1 MRSTRSIRV
10 LVTAVA
16 ITLPL
21 ALVSQV
27 CQAQQKNLLPTD
39 VAQMQPFDAKMKGQA
54 KLEGNGD
61 NPYPWSANLWD
72 GDSTGEIELS
82 ADPNGAKAIALRNL
96 EGKASIQFYTW
107 QPIVEL
113 PAGHEYTV
121 SAEYSTKGAGALIL
135 SGDNVEKTTLDLSG
149 TGGAW
154 KTVQSVLKQTAAGKL
169 NLNFQNYAMGRD
181 NALLV
186 RGIRVVQSGEVPKAS
201 TQNASTAS
209 PVVRNETS
217 ALPDLKASD
226 VTHPHVRP
234 IVAEVANLHPKLV
247 LMGGNPDEALPKF
260 SPVSV
265 EGRADFSVVDVE
277 GMPFKKAWRID
288 TERKPQE
295 WQTFIQSFT
304 KEPIRSGDVLY
315 LTAWTRL
322 IRRTDGQAFGAGRL
336 YATQHREGND
346 KDASPLGQQDFSIPQ
361 EWTRIH
367 IPLESTKDLGAE
379 NIMKLMFTFGFAGQT
394 VEFGGLTVINMG
406 PGVSK
411 ESLPHPKLHLDYK
424 GRDSKAAWRKAAAER
439 IEKHRKGD
447 LRVLVVDANGKPLP
461 NATVK
466 VDMKRHAF
474 YFGSSFPGSM
484 LPKEYQDIKPWNA
497 DFQRTAGASPE
508 DKKKI
513 QETFLRLF
521 NATTSAPTWGTW
533 GGNDVRISQSDLLG
547 IMRWFAEHN
556 IPNFNLQAVYPSP
569 EFTAPAAHKEF
580 FETKKKAEFAQAL
593 KEYVT
598 LAATKFPGIKSLQIA
613 NEIEGR
619 PQYTDLLGRESVP
632 DWFKWVKQA
641 NPKMATEINGP
652 YSLDGR
658 PLQTQNRGAEW
669 PGKDTEG
676 LQYYYDLISWL
687 LKQGAPIDHIGFQN
701 HSGIGAAGPE
711 AVLKSL
717 NDFSSFGKPLE
728 VTEFEVTIQNPNDAE
743 QRQYQADYLR
753 DYFTAVFSH
762 PQVHMIMLQDF
773 WQPAAWQ
780 YEGASGMFNKDWSIN
795 PHGKAYEEL
804 VLNQWWTRANGK
816 ANTKGEYSTR
826 AFKGDHQISV
836 TANGKTVTVPA
847 KVGDKASVV
856 TVKVG

>member
-1 MRSTRSIRV
+1 
-10 LVTAVA
+10 VT
-16 ITLPL
+16 
-21 ALVSQV
+21 
-27 CQAQQKNLLPTD
+27 
-39 VAQMQPFDAKMKGQA
+39 
-54 KLEGNGD
+54 
-61 NPYPWSANLWD
+61 
-72 GDSTGEIELS
+72 
-82 ADPNGAKAIALRNL
+82 
-96 EGKASIQFYTW
+96 
-107 QPIVEL
+107 
-113 PAGHEYTV
+113 
-121 SAEYSTKGAGALIL
+121 
-135 SGDNVEKTTLDLSG
+135 
-149 TGGAW
+149 
-154 KTVQSVLKQTAAGKL
+154 
-169 NLNFQNYAMGRD
+169 
-181 NALLV
+181 
-186 RGIRVVQSGEVPKAS
+186 QSGELPKVS
-201 TQNASTAS
+201 TQNANIAS
-209 PVVRNETS
+209 AALAVARNETS
-217 ALPDLKASD
+217 TLPDLKAGD
-226 VTHPHVRP
+226 VAHPHVRP

-247 LMGGNPDEALPKF
+247 LMGGNPDEAMAKF
-260 SPVSV
+260 NPVSV
-265 EGRADFSVVDVE
+265 EGRADFALVDVE

-295 WQTFIQSFT
+295 WQTFLQSLT
-304 KEPIRSGDVLY
+304 KERIRSGDILY

-367 IPLESTKDLGAE
+367 IPLESTKDLGAQ

-411 ESLPHPKLHLDYK
+411 ESLPHPKLNLDYK
-424 GRDSKAAWRKAAAER
+424 GRDPKAAWRKAAAAR

-447 LRVLVVDANGKPLP
+447 LRVLVVDASGKPLP

-466 VDMKRHAF
+466 VDMTRHAF
-474 YFGSSFPGSM
+474 HFGSSFPGSM

-508 DKKKI
+508 DKKKM

-521 NATTSAPTWGTW
+521 NATTAAPTWSTW
-533 GGNDVRISQSDLLG
+533 GGADARISQSDVMG
-547 IMRWFAEHN
+547 IMRWFAEHD

-569 EFTAPAAHKEF
+569 EFTAPAANKEF

-598 LAATKFPGIKSLQIA
+598 LAATKFPGIKSIQIA

-632 DWFKWVKQA
+632 QWFKWVKEV
-641 NPKMATEINGP
+641 NPQMATEINGP

-658 PLQTQNRGAEW
+658 PLQTQNRSVQW

-687 LKQGAPIDHIGFQN
+687 LKQGAPIDYIGFQN

-728 VTEFEVTIQNPNDAE
+728 ITEFEVTIQNPNDAE

-753 DYFTAVFSH
+753 DYFTVVFSH

-780 YEGASGMFNKDWSIN
+780 YEAASAMFNKDWSIN
-795 PHGKAYEEL
+795 PHSKAYEDL

-816 ANTKGEYSTR
+816 ANLKGEYSTR
-826 AFKGDHQISV
+826 AFKGDYQISV
-836 TANGKTVTVPA
+836 TANGKTITVPA